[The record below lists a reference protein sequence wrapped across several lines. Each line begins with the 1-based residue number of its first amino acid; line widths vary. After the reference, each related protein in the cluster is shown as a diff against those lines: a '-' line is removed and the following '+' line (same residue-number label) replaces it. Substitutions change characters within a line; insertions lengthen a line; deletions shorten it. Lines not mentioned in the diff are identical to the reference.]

1 MSGFGGTDRDLTHH
15 MITRRCQMRVASSRV
30 TGSTQFIFSE
40 ATCAFSELQRIV
52 KLEVEEYVVALWMTG
67 FGTAL
72 AVYRGR
78 IIDRGKYSW
87 CAVLEAPVGEKKHR
101 AVMHGMT
108 HKLRLVPWDRNV
120 DSLSRFSAIL
130 PQLYPPKQCD

>member
-1 MSGFGGTDRDLTHH
+1 MPDEGGELTGHGLNSIYFQRGH
-15 MITRRCQMRVASSRV
+15 VRFQRTAANCQ
-30 TGSTQFIFSE
+30 TE
-40 ATCAFSELQRIV
+40 A
-52 KLEVEEYVVALWMTG
+52 EEYVVALWMTG

-120 DSLSRFSAIL
+120 DSLSRFPAIL